1 MSAEITWRRYTPADE
16 AAVLALKQEED
27 KVLGKTMDF
36 NDLTQHPV
44 LIAEVGELD
53 GKIIGAHTL
62 EAVPEYCMFTR
73 DPRFTAAA
81 AKRAPQLCAV
91 LQEHGFRLI
100 RCIVPD
106 WMKEDTGTIQEALQR
121 VGFGLDPGYLPLI
134 LDLRPPKKAAN

>member
-1 MSAEITWRRYTPADE
+1 MSHEITFRRYTPADLG
-16 AAVLALKQEED
+16 AVLALKREQD
-27 KVLGKTMDF
+27 DVLGKTMDF

-44 LIAEVGELD
+44 LIAEVGEID

-81 AKRAPQLCAV
+81 AKRAPLVCGV
-91 LQEHGFRLI
+91 LKDHGFRII

-106 WMKEDTGTIQEALQR
+106 WMKQDTETIQKALEGA
-121 VGFGLDPGYLPLI
+121 GFGLDTGYVPLI
-134 LDLRPPKKAAN
+134 LDLRPQRKDS